1 MFARDA
7 GIDLIQGFC
16 FYKPTPPAM
25 VGYERSLHPEM
36 NLYADI
42 RTDKAGTRSRFTCLC
57 YFLSFH

>member
-25 VGYERSLHPEM
+25 VGYKRSLHPEM

-42 RTDKAGTRSRFTCLC
+42 RTDQA
-57 YFLSFH
+57 